1 MPLTHYTVG
10 YHDANQEHHE
20 ICEYARDSF
29 EAIQHSKEDV
39 PELKDHPSFVDYCTN
54 NSGIEY
60 LMGVVPMGRWH

>member
-60 LMGVVPMGRWH
+60 LMGVVPMGR